1 MIKINLKHIQ
11 KLGKLARMTDAS
23 ESAALNVDRRTESA
37 QDLITYWL
45 MHKTT
50 VQYKNLRDRLKALIC
65 KLNDFQSGNIDSYID
80 AANKYDYTFEP
91 YECLMFELDGGSI
104 YDLPE
109 RIEQYREL
117 LNFSRSAGQIA
128 NGIESAFTK
137 AFPGLTPYV
146 LAKDQDGNDIAIP
159 KDMAPK
165 SVQDR
170 IEINKD
176 LGNIET
182 EHCLDSYNEWR
193 KNMVEMIKRKADFK
207 EMLDTIV
214 L

>member
-11 KLGKLARMTDAS
+11 KLGQLARMTDIS
-23 ESAALNVDRRTESA
+23 EAAALNLPEVSRRQED
-37 QDLITYWL
+37 QIVYWI
-45 MHKTT
+45 MHKIT
-50 VQYKNLRDRLKALIC
+50 VQYKTLYNRLNTLILIL
-65 KLNDFQSGNIDSYID
+65 KDFESGNIDSYID
-80 AANKYDYTFEP
+80 EANKYDYVFDP

-117 LNFSRSAGQIA
+117 LNLSRSAGQIA

-146 LAKDQDGNDIAIP
+146 LAKDEDGNDIAIP

-170 IEINKD
+170 IEIHKD
-176 LGNIET
+176 LANIET

-207 EMLDTIV
+207 EMLETIIS
-214 L
+214 

>member
-1 MIKINLKHIQ
+1 MAKISLKHIQ
-11 KLGKLARMTDAS
+11 KLGQLARMTDAS
-23 ESAALNVDRRTESA
+23 ELAALNVDRMTESA

-50 VQYKNLRDRLKALIC
+50 FQYKNLRDGLTVLINKLK
-65 KLNDFQSGNIDSYID
+65 DFESGNIDSYID
-80 AANKYDYTFEP
+80 EANKYDYVFDP
-91 YECLMFELDGGSI
+91 YECLMFEFDSGSI

-117 LNFSRSAGQIA
+117 LNLSRSAGQIA

-146 LAKDQDGNDIAIP
+146 LAKDEDGNDIAIP

-170 IEINKD
+170 IEIHKD
-176 LGNIET
+176 LANIET

-207 EMLDTIV
+207 EMLETIIS
-214 L
+214 

>member
-1 MIKINLKHIQ
+1 MEKISLKHIQ
-11 KLGKLARMTDAS
+11 KLGQLAKMTDAS
-23 ESAALNVDRRTESA
+23 ESAALNVDRRPESA

-50 VQYKNLRDRLKALIC
+50 FQYKNLRDGLTVLINKLK
-65 KLNDFQSGNIDSYID
+65 DFESGNIDSYID
-80 AANKYDYTFEP
+80 EANKYDYTFDP
-91 YECLMFELDGGSI
+91 YECLMFEFDSGSI

-170 IEINKD
+170 IEVNKD
-176 LGNIET
+176 LANIET